1 MKPKPELILRYPTKY
16 NAGKI
21 TYKNKSGDCYNYSYK
36 ETECPIDK
44 KLIKDQPIEPFSQI

>member
-36 ETECPIDK
+36 ETECPVDK
-44 KLIKDQPIEPFSQI
+44 SLIKDQPIEPFSQI